1 MRRQHTG
8 RRRSAAQPSL
18 EARHVGF
25 FERMNMNKDIES
37 NKLIEQLYF
46 EMYHKLFLY
55 AQSALRDHCLAEEA
69 VQETFRIACA
79 KADRLAESEN
89 RQGWL
94 INTLKFVIRNTLR
107 NQTKLKNLLLAA
119 VTMMETSP
127 GISERDVNWEMYCTS
142 VLGEEDFELL
152 KRIAIEN
159 RTMLE
164 ASSELGI
171 SVETCK
177 KRIQRAK
184 KKLKDSITKNFL

>member
-1 MRRQHTG
+1 
-8 RRRSAAQPSL
+8 
-18 EARHVGF
+18 
-25 FERMNMNKDIES
+25 MNWD
-37 NKLIEQLYF
+37 
-46 EMYHKLFLY
+46 
-55 AQSALRDHCLAEEA
+55 
-69 VQETFRIACA
+69 
-79 KADRLAESEN
+79 
-89 RQGWL
+89 
-94 INTLKFVIRNTLR
+94 
-107 NQTKLKNLLLAA
+107 
-119 VTMMETSP
+119 
-127 GISERDVNWEMYCTS
+127 MYCTS

>member
-1 MRRQHTG
+1 MSRRGG
-8 RRRSAAQPSL
+8 RSGDLP
-18 EARHVGF
+18 
-25 FERMNMNKDIES
+25 
-37 NKLIEQLYF
+37 
-46 EMYHKLFLY
+46 
-55 AQSALRDHCLAEEA
+55 
-69 VQETFRIACA
+69 
-79 KADRLAESEN
+79 DRLRKGRPA
-89 RQGWL
+89 RGKRKPAGLAYQH
-94 INTLKFVIRNTLR
+94 LKIRNSQHSQESDKAQEPFISR
-107 NQTKLKNLLLAA
+107 SDHDGNIA
-119 VTMMETSP
+119 

>member
-25 FERMNMNKDIES
+25 FERMNTNKDIER

-89 RQGWL
+89 RQG
-94 INTLKFVIRNTLR
+94 
-107 NQTKLKNLLLAA
+107 
-119 VTMMETSP
+119 
-127 GISERDVNWEMYCTS
+127 
-142 VLGEEDFELL
+142 
-152 KRIAIEN
+152 
-159 RTMLE
+159 
-164 ASSELGI
+164 
-171 SVETCK
+171 
-177 KRIQRAK
+177 
-184 KKLKDSITKNFL
+184 

>member
-1 MRRQHTG
+1 
-8 RRRSAAQPSL
+8 
-18 EARHVGF
+18 
-25 FERMNMNKDIES
+25 
-37 NKLIEQLYF
+37 
-46 EMYHKLFLY
+46 
-55 AQSALRDHCLAEEA
+55 
-69 VQETFRIACA
+69 
-79 KADRLAESEN
+79 
-89 RQGWL
+89 
-94 INTLKFVIRNTLR
+94 
-107 NQTKLKNLLLAA
+107 
-119 VTMMETSP
+119 MMETSP

>member
-1 MRRQHTG
+1 
-8 RRRSAAQPSL
+8 
-18 EARHVGF
+18 
-25 FERMNMNKDIES
+25 
-37 NKLIEQLYF
+37 
-46 EMYHKLFLY
+46 
-55 AQSALRDHCLAEEA
+55 
-69 VQETFRIACA
+69 
-79 KADRLAESEN
+79 
-89 RQGWL
+89 
-94 INTLKFVIRNTLR
+94 
-107 NQTKLKNLLLAA
+107 
-119 VTMMETSP
+119 MMETSP

-184 KKLKDSITKNFL
+184 KKLKDSITKIFFVI

>member
-1 MRRQHTG
+1 
-8 RRRSAAQPSL
+8 
-18 EARHVGF
+18 
-25 FERMNMNKDIES
+25 
-37 NKLIEQLYF
+37 
-46 EMYHKLFLY
+46 
-55 AQSALRDHCLAEEA
+55 
-69 VQETFRIACA
+69 
-79 KADRLAESEN
+79 
-89 RQGWL
+89 
-94 INTLKFVIRNTLR
+94 
-107 NQTKLKNLLLAA
+107 
-119 VTMMETSP
+119 MMETLP

>member
-1 MRRQHTG
+1 
-8 RRRSAAQPSL
+8 
-18 EARHVGF
+18 
-25 FERMNMNKDIES
+25 MNKDIES

-171 SVETCK
+171 CFCVT
-177 KRIQRAK
+177 
-184 KKLKDSITKNFL
+184 T

>member
-1 MRRQHTG
+1 
-8 RRRSAAQPSL
+8 
-18 EARHVGF
+18 
-25 FERMNMNKDIES
+25 
-37 NKLIEQLYF
+37 
-46 EMYHKLFLY
+46 
-55 AQSALRDHCLAEEA
+55 
-69 VQETFRIACA
+69 
-79 KADRLAESEN
+79 
-89 RQGWL
+89 
-94 INTLKFVIRNTLR
+94 
-107 NQTKLKNLLLAA
+107 
-119 VTMMETSP
+119 MMETSP

-152 KRIAIEN
+152 KRIAIQN

>member
-1 MRRQHTG
+1 
-8 RRRSAAQPSL
+8 
-18 EARHVGF
+18 
-25 FERMNMNKDIES
+25 
-37 NKLIEQLYF
+37 
-46 EMYHKLFLY
+46 
-55 AQSALRDHCLAEEA
+55 
-69 VQETFRIACA
+69 
-79 KADRLAESEN
+79 
-89 RQGWL
+89 
-94 INTLKFVIRNTLR
+94 
-107 NQTKLKNLLLAA
+107 
-119 VTMMETSP
+119 MMETSP

-159 RTMLE
+159 RTMIE

>member
-18 EARHVGF
+18 EARQVGF

-46 EMYHKLFLY
+46 EMYNKLFLY

-69 VQETFRIACA
+69 VQETFRIDCA

-94 INTLKFVIRNTLR
+94 INTLKNVLHLR
-107 NQTKLKNLLLAA
+107 TW
-119 VTMMETSP
+119 
-127 GISERDVNWEMYCTS
+127 GRR
-142 VLGEEDFELL
+142 F
-152 KRIAIEN
+152 
-159 RTMLE
+159 
-164 ASSELGI
+164 
-171 SVETCK
+171 
-177 KRIQRAK
+177 
-184 KKLKDSITKNFL
+184 

>member
-1 MRRQHTG
+1 MG

>member
-119 VTMMETSP
+119 ATMMETSP